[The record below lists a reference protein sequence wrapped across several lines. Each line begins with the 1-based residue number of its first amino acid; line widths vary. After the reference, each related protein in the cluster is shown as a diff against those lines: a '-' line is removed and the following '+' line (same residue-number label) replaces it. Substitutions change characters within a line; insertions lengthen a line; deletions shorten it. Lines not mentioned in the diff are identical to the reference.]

1 VAESPPPDLYEVLQV
16 SSTADAETIDRVFR
30 HLAKRY
36 HPDNA
41 ESGDTDRFTRVM
53 QAFELLSDPEQRA
66 RYDSGRDQALR
77 ARWRVFDQGTATD
90 DLAAD
95 RRVRVALLSILYTAR
110 RNDAEQP
117 GLGVVDLERMLG
129 CPEHHMKFHVWY
141 LRENGLMQRL
151 DNGLL
156 AITSKGVDW
165 VLDLGGPVHAGR
177 ALLEAGESGS
187 SANGNGAG
195 NGAVTA
201 AAG

>member
-1 VAESPPPDLYEVLQV
+1 VAETPPPDLYEVLQV

-41 ESGDTDRFTRVM
+41 DSGDADRFTRVM
-53 QAFELLSDPEQRA
+53 QAFELLSRPEERA
-66 RYDSGRDQALR
+66 RYDARRDQALQ
-77 ARWRVFDQGTATD
+77 ARWRIFDQGTATD

-117 GLGVVDLERMLG
+117 GLGIVDLERMLG

-177 ALLEAGESGS
+177 ALLEAGEAAPH
-187 SANGNGAG
+187 ANGNAAG
-195 NGAVTA
+195 NGAATA
-201 AAG
+201 ATG

>member
-1 VAESPPPDLYEVLQV
+1 MAESPPPDLYEVLQV

-41 ESGDTDRFTRVM
+41 ESGDAERFTQVM

-66 RYDSGRDQALR
+66 RYDARRDQALQ
-77 ARWRVFDQGTATD
+77 ARWRVFDQGAATD

-117 GLGVVDLERMLG
+117 GLGIVDLERMLG
-129 CPEHHMKFHVWY
+129 CPAHHMKFHVWY

-165 VLDLGGPVHAGR
+165 VLDLGGPVHTGR
-177 ALLEAGESGS
+177 ALLEAGRAETDG
-187 SANGNGAG
+187 AGHAAG
-195 NGAVTA
+195 NGAATA
-201 AAG
+201 RAG